1 MVRFV
6 ADEDVAAMIVRGIRR
21 LDPAIDIV
29 RVQEVGL
36 LGADDPEI
44 LEWAAK
50 EGRGVLSRD
59 RATMRKA
66 AVERIQA
73 GIPMPGL
80 FLLKRKW
87 RTSRRRIMDDLIL
100 IARCS
105 EAAEW
110 DWRIEYLPL

>member
-1 MVRFV
+1 MVRFL
-6 ADEDVAAMIVRGIRR
+6 ADEDVAALIVRGIRR
-21 LDPAIDIV
+21 LDPTVDIL

-36 LGADDPEI
+36 LGVGDPEI

-73 GIPMPGL
+73 RIPMPGL

-100 IARCS
+100 IARCC
-105 EAAEW
+105 EMVEW
-110 DWRIEYLPL
+110 EWRIEYLPL